1 MSPKPAR
8 GRKKSGN
15 GGTSATRPRR
25 SSLAPALDAVIAIDA
40 TGKITEWN
48 SRAEAIFG
56 WLQKEARGRLLSETI
71 IPPDQRQAHE
81 RGLARY
87 LATGDG
93 PLLNRLVEVT
103 AVRRDGAEFPVE
115 LSIAPLKSRKG
126 PSFIATVRDITG
138 RRRAEERFRAV
149 VESAPNAMVMIN
161 KEGRITLV
169 NAQTEKL
176 FGYTRGELLGRPVE
190 MLVPDRFQG
199 KHPVYR
205 DEFFRNPHSR
215 SMGAGRDLYGL
226 RSDGTEVPIEIGLN
240 PIQTDEGSFVLAA
253 IVDITERKRAEER
266 FRAVVESAPNA
277 MVMINREGRIVMVN
291 AQTEKLFGYTRAQ
304 LLEQSV
310 EMLVPDRFRAKHPA
324 FRQDF
329 FTKPQP
335 RSMGAGRDLYGL
347 RKDGKEVPVEIGL
360 NPIKT
365 AEGSFVLAAIV
376 DITERKRAE
385 ERFRVTVESAPN
397 AMVMINDEGKIVL
410 VNAQT
415 EKLFG
420 YPREELLGQTIEML
434 VPNRFRG
441 THPGFRTGFFH
452 EPHSRPMG
460 AGRDLFGVRKDGSEV
475 PVEIGLNPIKTDE
488 GSFVLAAVVDITER
502 KRAQTALA
510 QKNEEVEAFVYI
522 VSHDLRT
529 PLVNLQGFSKEL
541 ERSCEDIRDQ
551 FRSLKIPEAAEKKL
565 RAILDEDIPGALRFI
580 SASTNKFERLI
591 NALLGLSRSGR
602 QKYQFE
608 LLDLQA
614 LVGTTLDSMR
624 QSIEKTK
631 AAVELGR
638 LPKAW
643 GDSTAIGQVFSNLIA
658 NALNYLKPG
667 RPGVIQIGGE
677 AQELMNC
684 YWVRDNGVGIPATA
698 QERIFHVFQRFHPEM
713 APGEGMGLAIIK
725 RVVERHGG
733 KVWVETQEDVGT
745 TFFVTLPRQEP
756 REE

>member
-1 MSPKPAR
+1 MSSKPGH
-8 GRKKSGN
+8 GRKRSKRVRKSA
-15 GGTSATRPRR
+15 SRPKTP
-25 SSLAPALDAVIAIDA
+25 SLAPALDAVIAIDA
-40 TGKITEWN
+40 AGKITEWN
-48 SRAEAIFG
+48 SRAESIFG
-56 WLQKEARGRLLSETI
+56 WPQKEARGRLLSDTI
-71 IPPDQRQAHE
+71 IPPNQREAHE

-103 AVRRDGAEFPVE
+103 ALRRDGAEFPVE
-115 LSIAPLKSRKG
+115 LSISPLKSRNG

-161 KEGRITLV
+161 KKGRITLV

-176 FGYTRGELLGRPVE
+176 FGYTRKELLDRPVE

-199 KHPVYR
+199 KHPGYR
-205 DEFFRNPHSR
+205 DDFFRNPHSR
-215 SMGAGRDLYGL
+215 PMGAGRDLYGL
-226 RSDGTEVPIEIGLN
+226 RSDGT
-240 PIQTDEGSFVLAA
+240 
-253 IVDITERKRAEER
+253 
-266 FRAVVESAPNA
+266 
-277 MVMINREGRIVMVN
+277 
-291 AQTEKLFGYTRAQ
+291 
-304 LLEQSV
+304 
-310 EMLVPDRFRAKHPA
+310 
-324 FRQDF
+324 
-329 FTKPQP
+329 
-335 RSMGAGRDLYGL
+335 
-347 RKDGKEVPVEIGL
+347 EVPVEIGL

-551 FRSLKIPEAAEKKL
+551 FRSLKLPETAERKL

-624 QSIEKTK
+624 QSIEKTR
-631 AAVELGR
+631 AAIELGR

-667 RPGVIQIGGE
+667 RLGVIEIGGE
-677 AQELMNC
+677 AQDLMNR

-698 QERIFHVFQRFHPEM
+698 QERIFHVFQRFHPDM
-713 APGEGMGLAIIK
+713 APGDGMGLAIIK
-725 RVVERHGG
+725 RAVERHGG
-733 KVWVETQEDVGT
+733 KVWVQTQEDVGT